1 MSGYFGINITYVSHT
16 GALQT
21 EELKVWDTV
30 TSSFANKNI
39 NFGIDPT
46 ELQSAI
52 RNIKGF

>member
-1 MSGYFGINITYVSHT
+1 MSGYFGINITYVNQA

-21 EELKVWDTV
+21 EELKLWDRS
-30 TSSFANKNI
+30 TSSFNNKNI